1 MLRRR
6 PAGSIG
12 SLEPVVMSPKAEAR
26 RIALRDYA
34 RLRLHARNCTD
45 CRPGA
50 EEADPPRI
58 NRVCRVGMFGKAEYE
73 RAYLAWVNCPEADG
87 S

>member
-1 MLRRR
+1 VLRRC
-6 PAGSIG
+6 PTGPIG
-12 SLEPVVMSPKAEAR
+12 SSEPVVMSPKAEAR

-45 CRPGA
+45 CEPGA

-58 NRVCRVGMFGKAEYE
+58 NRGCRFGMLGKAEYE
-73 RAYLAWVNCPEADG
+73 RAYRAWVDCPEGDG